1 VKTFSEET
9 LNDNKHFIFND
20 SNYKLA
26 TIVEYT
32 KDKTIDD
39 ISNDLIKKIG
49 NNLELNAS
57 NLKNFK

>member
-1 VKTFSEET
+1 MIISI
-9 LNDNKHFIFND
+9 LFND

-32 KDKTIDD
+32 KGKTIDD
-39 ISNDLIKKIG
+39 ISNDLIKKFE
-49 NNLELNAS
+49 NNMELNAS